1 MIFVSSRLQR
11 RIQRL
16 RDCSANLANG
26 EKTMPETEK
35 KQSAESR
42 DRREELGK
50 RFLSSGF
57 ADFGSDEILELMLY
71 YSVPRGRAEET
82 AKKLLNDLG
91 SISDVLDADPDMLM
105 KTGVSEN
112 TAVFFR
118 MLTSV
123 AGRYH
128 NSAQSGTVYD
138 STEKLIGLFRPHYA
152 GLNNEEFRI
161 ACFREDMS
169 LIMTEAVSRG
179 SGARTEVSLRTLT
192 EMILRSGCSLA
203 AVSHNHP
210 NASAEPSDTDLDFTE
225 HLVKVLKMMDVE
237 LVDHIIIGKSSGFSM
252 KEEYPELFAAE

>member
-1 MIFVSSRLQR
+1 
-11 RIQRL
+11 
-16 RDCSANLANG
+16 
-26 EKTMPETEK
+26 MPETEK

-118 MLTSV
+118 
-123 AGRYH
+123 
-128 NSAQSGTVYD
+128 
-138 STEKLIGLFRPHYA
+138 RPV
-152 GLNNEEFRI
+152 NR
-161 ACFREDMS
+161 
-169 LIMTEAVSRG
+169 
-179 SGARTEVSLRTLT
+179 
-192 EMILRSGCSLA
+192 
-203 AVSHNHP
+203 
-210 NASAEPSDTDLDFTE
+210 
-225 HLVKVLKMMDVE
+225 
-237 LVDHIIIGKSSGFSM
+237 
-252 KEEYPELFAAE
+252 